1 MALYNLKNHQEA
13 MNLLLNVAAK
23 TNTDKGIQEYQKA
36 IEYYSDKLEK
46 KII

>member
-1 MALYNLKNHQEA
+1 MALYNLENHQEA
-13 MNLLLNVAAK
+13 MNLLLNVATK
-23 TNTDKGIQEYQKA
+23 TNTGKGIQEYQKA